1 LTTAQG
7 APTKNARAMKPGVG
21 AGKDGGK
28 KGGKVTSVP
37 KKAPA
42 RKPAPKTNPGT
53 NTPPKPGSKTQQPPP
68 KPVVG
73 APKKKS
79 KK

>member
-1 LTTAQG
+1 MTTAQG

-42 RKPAPKTNPGT
+42 RKPAPKTKPGT
-53 NTPPKPGSKTQQPPP
+53 NTPATPGKNTQKPLPT
-68 KPVVG
+68 PVKG
-73 APKKKS
+73 APKKT

>member
-1 LTTAQG
+1 MTTAQG

-28 KGGKVTSVP
+28 KGGKVGSVP

-42 RKPAPKTNPGT
+42 EKPKKSTKPGGSKVPPKPGKNT
-53 NTPPKPGSKTQQPPP
+53 QQTPPKP
-68 KPVVG
+68 VRG
-73 APKKKS
+73 APKKTK
-79 KK
+79 

>member
-1 LTTAQG
+1 MTTAQG
-7 APTKNARAMKPGVG
+7 APNKRAEMMKPGVG

-37 KKAPA
+37 KK
-42 RKPAPKTNPGT
+42 KPAQKPAKKTQPGT
-53 NTPPKPGSKTQQPPP
+53 NVPPKPGSNTQ
-68 KPVVG
+68 KPLPTPVKG
-73 APKKKS
+73 APKKS